1 MIDFLGRTKE
11 KVLIFDGAMGT
22 SIQKYDP
29 SLDDYI
35 GLDGCNEILVVT
47 RPNWITDIHESFLAV
62 GCDIIE
68 TNTFGAS
75 PVVLGEYGIADRT
88 RELNRKAAMLA
99 KEVAHGFS
107 TSGHIRY
114 VSGSVG
120 PTTKLPSLGH
130 VRFRELVAGFR
141 EQVLGLIEGGVDL
154 IQIETCQDILQTK
167 AALVATSEAYRH
179 SGRFLPTL
187 AQVTMETTGT
197 MLLGTEILA
206 AVATLEAYRW
216 LDGIGINC
224 ATGPVEMEEH
234 VRALS
239 HATQRLISVLPNAGL
254 PENVG
259 GCAHYRLTPDELAVS
274 LAHFADVYGVN
285 LIGGCCGTTPTHLA
299 KVVQVVGNRAPGK
312 RALDPEIPSVASLY
326 VPVTLRQIPPPLL
339 IGERTNANGSKQFRQ
354 LLQQGDFDAMV
365 QMAKEQAQE
374 GAHVLDVCTAYVGRD
389 EVSDMAELVTRF
401 ATQVTL
407 PLVID
412 STEPPVVEAALELIG
427 GRAIVNSIH
436 LEDGGDRLRQVAG
449 LCVKHGAA
457 VVALTIDEDGMAK
470 TADRKLTIAKRIAQ
484 IASDEFGLRPED
496 ILFDP
501 LTFTLGS
508 GDPEFRRAG
517 IETLNAIRR
526 IKQEIPGAH
535 TVLGVS
541 NISFGLAP
549 HARHVL
555 NSVFLHHAVE
565 HGLDAAIVHAAKI
578 LPLYR
583 IDPKHRKLA
592 EAVIFDDWTYDGDT
606 TSRQDPLTA
615 FMASFEGTQT
625 VATQEKL
632 VDLPV
637 DVRLKKRIVDGNGR
651 GLDDDLKTALVTYSP
666 LDIINN
672 ILLDGMKEVGELF
685 GSGKMQLPF
694 VLQSAEVMKTSVK
707 FLEPLME
714 KTGTTARGTLVL
726 ATVKGDVHDIGK
738 NLVDI
743 ILTNNGYKV
752 INLGIKQPIS
762 AMLDAAETHGAH
774 AIGMSGLLVK
784 STAIMRENLIEM
796 NERHISIPV
805 ILGGAA
811 LTRRFVEVDL
821 RELYLGQVYYGNDAF
836 AGLRIMDELTQPEHP
851 RKETLAYHQDE
862 PVIKSG
868 AIRGKLRGTTTT
880 DGGEWVENDVARD
893 VPIPPPPFWGSRVV
907 RNIDLDQI
915 FANVNETALFR
926 HQWQF
931 RRRGEQSK
939 EDFEIQLETV
949 ARPIFD
955 HWKKRCVEESLL
967 DPQVVYGY
975 FRCQSDKND
984 LIVYPETNSEPIRF
998 RFPRQAAGKR
1008 LCIADYFRSL
1018 DSGEQDVIAI
1028 FAVTMGAKV
1037 AQIASELFQKHAYQD
1052 YLYLHGIGV
1061 EAAEALSEVWH
1072 TRIRMELGISLHDS
1086 PDITG
1091 LFQQKYQGARFSFGY
1106 PACPDL
1112 SQQQGIFHLLNPAR
1126 IGMVLN
1132 EEWMLE
1138 PEQSTT
1144 AIVAHHPEA
1153 RYFNV

>member
-1 MIDFLGRTKE
+1 MNDFLRRAKE
-11 KVLIFDGAMGT
+11 KVLVFDGAMGT
-22 SIQKYDP
+22 SIQKHDP
-29 SLDDYI
+29 TLDDYD

-47 RPNWITDIHESFLAV
+47 RPNWIADIHANFLAV
-62 GCDIIE
+62 GCDIVE

-75 PVVLGEYGIADRT
+75 PIVLAEYGVAHRT
-88 RELNRKAAMLA
+88 RELNHKAAALA

-107 TSGHIRY
+107 TGGHVRY

-130 VRFRELVAGFR
+130 VGFRDMVAGFR

-167 AALVATSEAYRH
+167 AALVATQEAFRQ
-179 SGRFLPTL
+179 SGHVLPTL
-187 AQVTMETTGT
+187 AQVTIETTGT

-206 AVATLEAYRW
+206 AVVTLEAYRW

-224 ATGPVEMEEH
+224 ATGPMEMEEH

-239 HATQRLISVLPNAGL
+239 QATRRLVSVLPNAGL
-254 PENVG
+254 PENIG
-259 GCAHYRLTPDELAVS
+259 GCAHYRLTPDELATS
-274 LAHFADVYGVN
+274 LSHFVDAYGVN
-285 LIGGCCGTTPTHLA
+285 LVGGCCGTTPMHLA
-299 KVVQVVGNRAPGK
+299 KVVETVSDRTPGNRV
-312 RALDPEIPSVASLY
+312 LDPEVASVASLY
-326 VPVTLRQIPPPLL
+326 SPVALRQIPPPLL

-365 QMAKEQAQE
+365 QMAKEQAKE

-389 EVSDMAELVTRF
+389 EGTDMAELVARF

-412 STEPPVVEAALELIG
+412 STEPPVVEAALERIG

-436 LEDGGDRLRQVAG
+436 LEDGGDRLRQVTE
-449 LCVKHGAA
+449 LCVRHGAA
-457 VVALTIDEDGMAK
+457 VVALTIDEEGMAK
-470 TADRKLTIAKRIAQ
+470 TADRKLAIAQRIAT
-484 IASDEFGLRPED
+484 ITTEEFGLRPED

-508 GDPEFRRAG
+508 GDTEFRRAG
-517 IETLNAIRR
+517 IETLDAIKG
-526 IKQEIPGAH
+526 IKKEIPGAH

-541 NISFGLAP
+541 NISFGLSPA
-549 HARHVL
+549 ARHVL
-555 NSVFLHHAVE
+555 NSVFLHHAVQY
-565 HGLDAAIVHAAKI
+565 GLDAAIVHAGKI

-583 IDPKHRKLA
+583 IDPKHRAIA
-592 EAVIFDDWTYDGDT
+592 EAVIFDDPTRAPADT
-606 TSRQDPLTA
+606 THKDPLTA
-615 FMASFEGTQT
+615 FMACFEGVQATT
-625 VATQEKL
+625 TQEKL
-632 VDLPV
+632 ADLPV
-637 DVRLKKRIVDGNGR
+637 EVRLKKRIVDGNGL
-651 GLDDDLKTALVTYSP
+651 GLDGDLRAALVTYRP

-694 VLQSAEVMKTSVK
+694 VLQSAEVMKNAVK
-707 FLEPLME
+707 LLEPLME
-714 KTGTTARGTLVL
+714 KTGSNARGTLVL

-762 AMLDAAETHGAH
+762 AMLEAAESQSAQ

-796 NERHISIPV
+796 NERRISIPV

-821 RELYLGQVYYGNDAF
+821 RELYQGQVYYGNDAF
-836 AGLRIMDELTQPEHP
+836 AGLRIMDELTQPDLP
-851 RKETLAYHQDE
+851 RQETRAYYQDGPAVKE
-862 PVIKSG
+862 G
-868 AIRGKLRGTTTT
+868 AIRGKLRGLSTT
-880 DGGEWVENDVARD
+880 DGGDWVKNDVARN
-893 VPIPPPPFWGSRVV
+893 VPIPNPPFWGTRVV
-907 RNIDLDQI
+907 RNVDLSQV
-915 FANVNETALFR
+915 FANINETALFR

-939 EDFEIQLETV
+939 EQFEAQLETV
-949 ARPIFD
+949 ARPIFE
-955 HWKKRCVEESLL
+955 HWKQRCTEESWLQ
-967 DPQVVYGY
+967 PQVVYGY
-975 FRCQSDKND
+975 FRCHSDKND
-984 LIVYPETNSEPIRF
+984 ILVYPDTQLEPIRF
-998 RFPRQAAGKR
+998 RFPRQPSGQR
-1008 LCIADYFRSL
+1008 LCIADYFRSV
-1018 DSGEQDVIAI
+1018 DSHEVDVIAM
-1028 FAVTMGAKV
+1028 FAVTMGP
-1037 AQIASELFQKHAYQD
+1037 QIATITSKLFQDHAYSD

-1061 EAAEALSEVWH
+1061 EAAEALAELWH
-1072 TRIRMELGISLHDS
+1072 THIRNELGISSMDA
-1086 PDITG
+1086 PDING

-1112 SQQQGIFHLLNPAR
+1112 SQQQGMFQLLSPER
-1126 IGMVLN
+1126 IGLVLN

-1144 AIVAHHPEA
+1144 AIVTHHPEA